1 MHSIGVSGTP
11 RRCNRWI
18 NKYIFPGGYLPA
30 LEQVTAAAS
39 QQGLKILDIEIMSGH
54 YEETLKHWRR
64 AFFANIAMV
73 RRHYDE
79 RFIRKWEFYLAGCE
93 CFFRSQA
100 GMMLQLQLGH
110 DYTATPLG
118 RRYIAKRED
127 SYRDILCKTNFFG
140 NTPPSTK

>member
-1 MHSIGVSGTP
+1 MRMGLACLILRQFMAVRRLSIAIADGP
-11 RRCNRWI
+11 MQHI
-18 NKYIFPGGYLPA
+18 K
-30 LEQVTAAAS
+30 AS
-39 QQGLKILDIEIMSGH
+39 DFGPDV
-54 YEETLKHWRR
+54 
-64 AFFANIAMV
+64 AMV

-79 RFIRKWEFYLAGCE
+79 RFIRIWEFYLAGCE

-100 GMMLQLQLGH
+100 GMVLKLQLGH

-118 RRYIAKRED
+118 RCYIAKTED

>member
-1 MHSIGVSGTP
+1 MHSIDVGGTP

-18 NKYIFPGGYLPA
+18 NKYIFPGGHLPA
-30 LEQVTAAAS
+30 LEQVTAVAC

-54 YEETLKHWRR
+54 YEERLKHWRR
-64 AFFANIAMV
+64 AFFANIAMA

-79 RFIRKWEFYLAGCE
+79 RFIRTWEFYLAGCE

-100 GMMLQLQLGH
+100 GMVLQLQLGH
-110 DYTATPLG
+110 DYTTTPLG
-118 RRYIAKRED
+118 QRYTAKTED

-140 NTPPSTK
+140 NTPP